1 MKSSGFAWNIITFR
15 GGKGRRSALLF
26 AVLAAL
32 MLATG
37 CRYTAAPADLLQKP
51 VIAEDK
57 EELVAAIEKELPR
70 FSVLMLPHR
79 DDRMEAI
86 RLIDLSGDGIDEA
99 VVTYYNEFSTP
110 EIMVMRQTEFG
121 WRQFVLIEQP
131 LARDIG
137 WLRIVDLNLDG
148 QYELIVGWIGA
159 FDSPNMLELYSFQEK
174 AVRNENG
181 LLTMKA
187 IQSLPYRLAD
197 TRDLDGDGKPELA
210 VLDALGTSGELEVPS
225 YYLSLYD
232 WEKGTLAKVGFAS
245 LPQGVNLF
253 ERMLT
258 GRISETHHGIVLE
271 GGTGA
276 HSMLTYMY
284 AWDNKELKLVY
295 PDPSRG
301 EEGFNGTAAH
311 SGDMNGDGIIELH
324 LTRAAP
330 GYEDL
335 SYADTLWINEWVQW
349 DGKTG
354 YEPKLEQY
362 RDYTYGVRLDIPEEW
377 KGRYTM
383 KKPPSSS
390 YGLVTFSYW
399 NEKKRMIAELA
410 TIYVVPLGQW
420 GNVESAWKDE
430 HRSYKLMFEDSG
442 NAYLVSFNQEEPE
455 GLSGE
460 GLRQWTE
467 MQSVETQFASYITI
481 EREG

>member
-1 MKSSGFAWNIITFR
+1 MKSSGLAWNNIMITR
-15 GGKGRRSALLF
+15 GKGRRSALLF
-26 AVLAAL
+26 ALFAAL
-32 MLATG
+32 VLATG

-51 VIAEDK
+51 AIAKDK
-57 EELVAAIEKELPR
+57 EQLAEAIGKQLPR

-79 DDRMEAI
+79 DDYKEAI
-86 RLIDLSGDGIDEA
+86 RRIDLTGDGIEEA

-110 EIMVMRQTEFG
+110 EIMVLRQTEFG
-121 WRQFVLIEQP
+121 WRQFVLVEQP

-137 WLRIVDLNLDG
+137 WLRIVDLDVDG
-148 QYELIVGWIGA
+148 VYELIVGWIGA
-159 FDSPNMLELYSFQEK
+159 FDSPNMLELYSFQGK

-187 IQSLPYRLAD
+187 IHSLPYRLAD

-232 WEKGTLAKVGFAS
+232 WEKGALAKVGLAS
-245 LPQGVNLF
+245 LPQGVSLF

-258 GRISETHHGIVLE
+258 GTIAESKHGILLE

-295 PDPSRG
+295 PDSSRG
-301 EEGFNGTAAH
+301 EEGFNGTGVQ

-324 LTRAAP
+324 RTRLAP
-330 GYEDL
+330 GYESL
-335 SYADTLWINEWVQW
+335 SYADALWINEWVQW
-349 DGKTG
+349 DGKSG
-354 YEPKLEQY
+354 YESVLEQY
-362 RDYTYGVRLDIPEEW
+362 RDYTYGVRLTIPEEW
-377 KGRYTM
+377 QGRYTM

-399 NEKKRMIAELA
+399 NEKYHRIAELA
-410 TIYVVPLGQW
+410 TIYVVPLKQW

-430 HRSYKLMFEDSG
+430 NRSYQLLYEDSG
-442 NAYLVSFNQEEPE
+442 NAYLVSFVQEEPSN
-455 GLSGE
+455 LTNGE
-460 GLRQWTE
+460 LQEWRDMRSIEKQWK
-467 MQSVETQFASYITI
+467 SYMTI